1 MLVKIQKGDHV
12 KNKVKQAVVMKIALY
27 CAPLFVILIPVLL
40 IIALTMNNPSVVCQT
55 DTTTTT
61 TSSDSGSSNGSLT
74 DKNSDIGKRVS
85 YIIDRFKK
93 AGYSGDNISAIIAI
107 GWHESNLNPKAV
119 NPAGSVKGIWQ
130 WGAGGINGN
139 RYQNTADTVEAQVD
153 LAFKELA
160 SSHTVARLG
169 LANAKDIDSSAL
181 AWDTGFEGVGASD
194 PQRKVFEVK
203 AWAESIKKA
212 YDLHFEGSLSSGN
225 NAVSDSNKS
234 ANNSADSDS
243 NNQSAYCN
251 TDDSGSADGTG
262 KIKESGLS
270 FWDKNSIPDDIK
282 PYVHNIT
289 SKKLDWR
296 LTTPDAYNQCA
307 GFSQVYM
314 NAIWSPNLTFRGNG
328 NVTADAVA
336 KVTGVKVTT
345 TPKAGAVFSS
355 DRPNHTGVV
364 LHVLANGD
372 LIIANQN
379 AVKSG
384 QNAGTSKDYEIT
396 LVPKKSY
403 AKDSQ
408 AVGYG
413 DMTFAYPGDNSKYK
427 LHW

>member
-1 MLVKIQKGDHV
+1 M
-12 KNKVKQAVVMKIALY
+12 KNKVKQAFAMKIAMY
-27 CAPLFVILIPVLL
+27 CAPLLIILIPVLL
-40 IIALTMNNPSVVCQT
+40 IIALTMNNPSVTCQT
-55 DTTTTT
+55 DSTTTTS
-61 TSSDSGSSNGSLT
+61 SSDSGSSNGSLT
-74 DKNSDIGKRVS
+74 DKNSDIGKRIS
-85 YIIDRFKK
+85 YIADRFKQ
-93 AGYSGDNISAIIAI
+93 AGYSGNNISAIIAI
-107 GWHESNLNPKAV
+107 GWRESNLNPKAV

-160 SSHTVARLG
+160 SSHAVARFG

-194 PQRKVFEVK
+194 PQRKSSEVK
-203 AWAESIKKA
+203 SWAQTIQKT
-212 YDLHFEGSLSSGN
+212 YDLNFEGSLSSGD
-225 NAVSDSNKS
+225 NAVSDSGKS
-234 ANNSADSDS
+234 ANNSSDSDS

-270 FWDKNSIPDDIK
+270 FWDKNSIPEDIK

-289 SKKLDWR
+289 AKKLDWN

-314 NAIWSPNLTFRGNG
+314 NAIWSPNFTFRGNG
-328 NVTADAVA
+328 NVTAEAVA
-336 KVTGVKVTT
+336 KATGVKVTT
-345 TPKAGAVFSS
+345 TPKAGAVFAS

-372 LIIANQN
+372 LIVANQN

-384 QNAGTSKDYEIT
+384 QNAGTTKDYEIT

-413 DMTFAYPGDNSKYK
+413 DMTFAYPGDNSNYK

>member
-1 MLVKIQKGDHV
+1 M
-12 KNKVKQAVVMKIALY
+12 
-27 CAPLFVILIPVLL
+27 
-40 IIALTMNNPSVVCQT
+40 
-55 DTTTTT
+55 
-61 TSSDSGSSNGSLT
+61 
-74 DKNSDIGKRVS
+74 
-85 YIIDRFKK
+85 
-93 AGYSGDNISAIIAI
+93 
-107 GWHESNLNPKAV
+107 
-119 NPAGSVKGIWQ
+119 
-130 WGAGGINGN
+130 
-139 RYQNTADTVEAQVD
+139 
-153 LAFKELA
+153 A
-160 SSHTVARLG
+160 SSQTVARLE
-169 LANAKDIDSSAL
+169 LANAKDIDSPAL

-194 PQRKVFEVK
+194 PQRKVSEVK
-203 AWAESIKKA
+203 AWAESIKKT
-212 YDLHFEGSLSSGN
+212 YDLSFGGSLSSGN
-225 NAVSDSNKS
+225 NAVSDSNTS

-289 SKKLDWR
+289 SKKLNWS

-314 NAIWSPNLTFRGNG
+314 NAIRSPNFTFRGNRK
-328 NVTADAVA
+328 VTAEAVA
-336 KVTGVKVTT
+336 KVTGDKVTT
-345 TPKAGAVFSS
+345 IPKAGAVFSS

-364 LHVLANGD
+364 FLVLENGD

-396 LVPKKSY
+396 LVHKKSY

>member
-1 MLVKIQKGDHV
+1 M

-27 CAPLFVILIPVLL
+27 CAPLLVILIPVLL

-107 GWHESNLNPKAV
+107 GWRESNLNPKAV

-160 SSHTVARLG
+160 SSHIVARLG

-194 PQRKVFEVK
+194 PQRKVSEVN
-203 AWAESIKKA
+203 AWAESIKKT
-212 YDLHFEGSLSSGN
+212 YDLNFEGSLSSGN
-225 NAVSDSNKS
+225 NAVSDSNTS
-234 ANNSADSDS
+234 ASNSADSDS

-251 TDDSGSADGTG
+251 TDDSGSADGAG
-262 KIKESGLS
+262 KIKESGLL

-314 NAIWSPNLTFRGNG
+314 NAIWSPNFTFRGNG
-328 NVTADAVA
+328 NVTAEAVA

-384 QNAGTSKDYEIT
+384 QNAGTSKDYEMT

-413 DMTFAYPGDNSKYK
+413 DMAFAYPGDNSKYK

>member
-1 MLVKIQKGDHV
+1 M
-12 KNKVKQAVVMKIALY
+12 KNKVKQAVVMKIALF
-27 CAPLFVILIPVLL
+27 CAPLLVILIPVLL
-40 IIALTMNNPSVVCQT
+40 IIALTMNNPSVTCQT

-61 TSSDSGSSNGSLT
+61 TSSDSGSNNGSLT
-74 DKNSDIGKRVS
+74 DKNSDIGKRIS
-85 YIIDRFKK
+85 YIADRFRQ
-93 AGYSGDNISAIIAI
+93 AGYSGNNISAIIAI
-107 GWHESNLNPKAV
+107 GWRESNLNPKAV

-194 PQRKVFEVK
+194 PQRKVSEVK
-203 AWAESIKKA
+203 AWAQTIQKT
-212 YDLHFEGSLSSGN
+212 YDLNFEGSLSNGD
-225 NAVSDSNKS
+225 NAVSDSGKS
-234 ANNSADSDS
+234 ANNSSDSDS

-289 SKKLDWR
+289 SKKLDWS

-314 NAIWSPNLTFRGNG
+314 NAIWSPNFTFRGNG
-328 NVTADAVA
+328 NVTAEAVA
-336 KVTGVKVTT
+336 KATGVKVTT

-364 LHVLANGD
+364 VHFD
-372 LIIANQN
+372 
-379 AVKSG
+379 
-384 QNAGTSKDYEIT
+384 
-396 LVPKKSY
+396 
-403 AKDSQ
+403 
-408 AVGYG
+408 
-413 DMTFAYPGDNSKYK
+413 
-427 LHW
+427 